1 MLRDESAFVP
11 HYVVRN
17 KTETKRK
24 FLFVLNDLFF
34 FVRRNAYRRDVGVGN

>member
-1 MLRDESAFVP
+1 MLWDESAFVP

-24 FLFVLNDLFF
+24 FLFVLNDFF